1 MDTILPFFVLCLTS
15 FFSLT
20 NPLGTMPLF
29 LTMTHE
35 MTEDDRKQI
44 AKRATFV
51 AFVILVGFTI
61 LGQVI
66 FKIFGLSS
74 NGFRVA
80 GGIIIFNIGY
90 NMLQARYSSA
100 KVDPGGV
107 KTAVNDISIT
117 PLAIPMICGPGAIA
131 QGIVLMEEADG
142 IGKKLA
148 LLAAII
154 VVFILIYVILRASSR
169 LNKILGETGIN
180 VMMRLMGLIL
190 MVIAVE
196 IFVGGAQPILASI
209 IHAGIDF
216 IQ

>member
-1 MDTILPFFVLCLTS
+1 MNEILPFFVLCFTS

-29 LTMTHE
+29 LTMTHQ
-35 MTEDDRKQI
+35 MTEDDRKMI
-44 AKRATFV
+44 ARRSTFV

-61 LGQVI
+61 LGQII

-90 NMLQARYSSA
+90 NMLQARYSSV

-107 KTAVNDISIT
+107 NSAMNDISIT

-131 QGIVLMEEADG
+131 QGIVLMEEAHS
-142 IGKKLA
+142 IEKKIA
-148 LLAAII
+148 LLVAMV

-196 IFVGGAQPILASI
+196 IFVGGAQPLLEGI
-209 IHAGIDF
+209 IQSAIEVNK
-216 IQ
+216 

>member
-1 MDTILPFFVLCLTS
+1 MSTFLPFLILCFTS

-29 LTMTHE
+29 LTMTRD
-35 MTEDDRKQI
+35 MSEDDRKQT

-51 AFVILVGFTI
+51 GFIILVGFTI

-74 NGFRVA
+74 NGFRIA

-100 KVDPGGV
+100 KVDPGEV
-107 KTAVNDISIT
+107 KSAVNDISIT

-131 QGIVLMEEADG
+131 QGIVLMAEADT
-142 IGKKLA
+142 IEKKIA
-148 LLAAII
+148 LLISMI
-154 VVFILIYVILRASSR
+154 VVFILIYIILRASTR

-196 IFVGGAQPILASI
+196 IFIGGAQPILESI
-209 IHAGIDF
+209 IHSGIHF
-216 IQ
+216 TS

>member
-196 IFVGGAQPILASI
+196 IFVGGAQPILAP
-209 IHAGIDF
+209 F
-216 IQ
+216 E

>member
-1 MDTILPFFVLCLTS
+1 MDGILPFFVLCLTS

-29 LTMTHE
+29 LTMTHD
-35 MTEDDRKQI
+35 MTEEDRKQT

-90 NMLQARYSSA
+90 NMLQARYSSV
-100 KVDPGGV
+100 KVDPGGI
-107 KTAVNDISIT
+107 KSAVNDISIT

-131 QGIVLMEEADG
+131 QGIVLMEEAHN
-142 IGKKLA
+142 IGKKIA
-148 LLAAII
+148 LLVAMV
-154 VVFILIYVILRASSR
+154 VVFVLIYIILRASSR
-169 LNKILGETGIN
+169 LNKVLGETGIN

-196 IFVGGAQPILASI
+196 IFVGGAQPILVNI
-209 IHAGIDF
+209 IHQGIDF
-216 IQ
+216 VK